1 MSMFVVLAG
10 EEMQMEK
17 VENERVGVEIAES
30 AAIVEKVGGSDDQS
44 ASAPVLHEKYPDNQP
59 VTALDAYDLQSL
71 FHAAYEWLAH
81 NYELVNRLNVF
92 PVPDG
97 DTGTNMLLTIKSAW
111 ANIADRAHDTVGS
124 VAEAAAEG
132 AHHGSRGNSGVILGQ
147 ILQGFSQGVREK
159 VTLDAQDM
167 AQALHKATEFA
178 YAAVPAP
185 VEGTILTVSREISM
199 AAEMAAEKTRDLR
212 EFLAHIVEAAD
223 TSVRQTP
230 ELLPVLKQAGVV
242 DSGGKGLYFVFEGM
256 YRALTGQPMSSG
268 DHAEAIPAIEKRFEQ
283 RERKGHRQLPPTQ
296 WGFDVQYLIEQP
308 NKPVD
313 VIAAEIAAMGDCPLV
328 EGDEHLVKVHVH
340 VFDPGEALSY
350 GVATGFITDIIVEN
364 MDDMAAA
371 MQQRMD
377 ETATLTADAPV
388 NGDEQGI
395 ASSLP
400 DNFAA
405 PDAPLDEN
413 SVGVVAVAPGAG
425 FAEVFRHLGAH
436 GIIQGGQSMN
446 PSVAEIVEVVQ
457 KLPMRQAIILPNN
470 SNILMAAQQAVKIV
484 AKGEQPHHLTVVP
497 TRTVPQGVAALTA
510 YDPANHDAA
519 SLAASMKMQVDA
531 VHTGEVTQAVRSA
544 TVDGIEVK
552 QGDIIGLH
560 DEKLVS
566 CGSGV
571 TDVALE
577 LLEKMGASNAALITI
592 YFGDF
597 VAEAAAQDFAE
608 TVRQEYPEQDIEL
621 TYGGQPHYHYIL
633 SVE

>member
-1 MSMFVVLAG
+1 
-10 EEMQMEK
+10 MEK
-17 VENERVGVEIAES
+17 VENERIGAEIAEP
-30 AAIVEKVGGSDDQS
+30 AAIAEEVGESNGQS
-44 ASAPVLHEKYPDNQP
+44 ASAPVLHEKYPDNEP
-59 VTALDAYDLQSL
+59 VTALDAHDLQSL

-111 ANIADRAHDTVGS
+111 ANIADRAHDTVS
-124 VAEAAAEG
+124 AVAEAAAEG

-159 VTLDAQDM
+159 ATLDAQDM

-199 AAEMAAEKTRDLR
+199 AAEIAAQKTRDLR

-223 TSVRQTP
+223 ASVRQTP

-256 YRALTGQPMSSG
+256 YRALTGQPVSSG
-268 DHAEAIPAIEKRFEQ
+268 DHAETSPAIEKRFEQ

-308 NKPVD
+308 NKPVE
-313 VIAAEIAAMGDCPLV
+313 VIATEIAAMGDCPLV

-340 VFDPGEALSY
+340 VFDPGVVLSY
-350 GVATGFITDIIVEN
+350 GVATGFITDIVVEN

-371 MQQRMD
+371 MQQRID
-377 ETATLTADAPV
+377 EAATFTAGAPV
-388 NGDEQGI
+388 NGDEQSI
-395 ASSLP
+395 ASSQP
-400 DNFAA
+400 DSFAA

-436 GIIQGGQSMN
+436 GIVQGGQSMN
-446 PSVAEIVEVVQ
+446 PSVAEIVEAVQ
-457 KLPMRQAIILPNN
+457 KLPTRQVIILPNN

-497 TRTVPQGVAALTA
+497 TRTAPQGIAALTA

-519 SLAASMKMQVDA
+519 SLVASMKMQVDA

-571 TDVALE
+571 TDVALD
-577 LLEKMGASNAALITI
+577 LLEKMGASDAALITI